1 MTGTPVRPTSPELG
15 KGRPVFVIG
24 LDGATFDLLLPWM
37 DEQRLPHLAAIFRK
51 SAHGQLRSTIPPV
64 TAPAWASFQTGKN
77 PGKHGLFHFTRY
89 QQGTYETPLVDAS
102 SIRSRTIWQILSD
115 HGKRVGIINVPLTY
129 PPRPVNGFMISG
141 MLTPEPAKGFY
152 PPELYH
158 ELTSQVGDYEIFVPV
173 RTRDYLGV
181 RDFVKAV
188 TRLAEKRAQAA
199 LYMLSREKWDF
210 FMVHFQSSDILQ
222 HSLWSHLDPGHPDF
236 LTNDHQERECVMGFY
251 ERLDELIGDLVQ
263 QMDQKGILVV
273 MSDHGFG
280 PALRR
285 VYLNSWLLNQGLM
298 AASWGS
304 ARRRAI
310 QLAESLVRS
319 VDVLKIR
326 RRIIKPRS
334 RSERLVNHLTRDMLI
349 DWDRTKAFALSGP
362 FFGRVYVNCRGRE
375 ARGIVEPGTQIEAL
389 RDEIAEALLELRD
402 PDTDAKVIKNVFRR
416 EDIYHGGLLETM
428 PDLVVE
434 PTDGY
439 MIATAFRGEKLVE
452 PVPRFMTGTH
462 RMHGI
467 LMLRGEPFPENTQ
480 IENAQITDV
489 APTILHLMGVP
500 IPSDMDGRAL
510 HKAMAPSYLSEHPI
524 QYEEASV
531 STAAEGGDA
540 YSAEET
546 ENVRE
551 RLRGLGYLG

>member
-1 MTGTPVRPTSPELG
+1 M
-15 KGRPVFVIG
+15 FVIG

-37 DEQRLPHLAAIFRK
+37 EEGRLPHLAAIWRRGV
-51 SAHGQLRSTIPPV
+51 HGQLRSTIPPV

-89 QQGTYETPLVDAS
+89 QKGTYETPIVDAS
-102 SIRSRTIWQILSD
+102 SITSRTIWQILSD

-141 MLTPEPAKGFY
+141 MLTPEPTKGFY

-158 ELTSQVGDYEIFVPV
+158 ELTSQVGDYQIFVPV
-173 RTRDYLGV
+173 RTSDYLGV

-222 HSLWSHLDPGHPDF
+222 HSLWSHLDPNHPDF
-236 LTNDHQERECVMGFY
+236 PTKHPEERAYVRGFY
-251 ERLDELIGDLVQ
+251 ERLDALLGDLVQ
-263 QMDQKGILVV
+263 QMDQRGILVV

-304 ARRRAI
+304 VRRRAI
-310 QLAESLVRS
+310 QAAESMVRS

-349 DWDRTKAFALSGP
+349 DWDHTKAFALSGP
-362 FFGRVYVNCRGRE
+362 LHGRIYLNCRGRE
-375 ARGIVEPGTQIEAL
+375 ARGFVEPGAQKEAL
-389 RDEIAEALLELRD
+389 QEEIAEALLELRD
-402 PDTDAKVIKNVFRR
+402 PDTGAKAIKNVFKR
-416 EDIYHGGLLETM
+416 EDVYHGDMLEIM

-439 MIATAFRGEKLVE
+439 MITTAFRGEKLVE

-462 RMHGI
+462 RMNGI
-467 LMLRGEPFPENTQ
+467 LMLGGEPFLEDTK
-480 IENAQITDV
+480 IENAQIIDV
-489 APTILHLMGVP
+489 APTILYLMGVP
-500 IPSDMDGRAL
+500 IPCDMDGRVL
-510 HKAMAPSYLSEHPI
+510 HEAMVPSYSKEHPV
-524 QYEEASV
+524 QYEEASTP
-531 STAAEGGDA
+531 TAAEGGDA